1 MKERH
6 EGFAWCEIYNGK
18 DGGAYR
24 GSRYL
29 AKAITSEGRDI
40 LFSSFPPDEG
50 ADFEQAS
57 SSKGG
62 IIVFSTD
69 ACADKQYGT
78 GVADKINEKMTAI
91 GNLLNATRKNRQVA
105 AAGSL
110 VGWTMGHYLHGRYTA
125 PNGKQYGEN
134 SWSVEIVGAD
144 AETLV
149 EIAMQLCESFPRESV
164 LVKANGAITQ
174 CKKSKV

>member
-1 MKERH
+1 MKERLK
-6 EGFAWCEIYNGK
+6 GFAWCEIYNGK

-50 ADFEQAS
+50 ADFEPAPS
-57 SSKGG
+57 G
-62 IIVFSTD
+62 IIVFSTAVNAEK
-69 ACADKQYGT
+69 ACEDRFVG
-78 GVADKINEKMTAI
+78 KINEKMTAI
-91 GNLLNATRKNRQVA
+91 GNLLNATRNNRQVA

-125 PNGKQYGEN
+125 PNGKQYGEK
-134 SWSVEIVGAD
+134 SWSVEIVGGD